1 MLALDKLVWSVRALA
16 QPACIQ
22 KKLFPL
28 FVVVA
33 DELALEFEEHYA
45 PTVTA
50 IGHHWSRDQK
60 SKFRALDQK
69 LEAMSGSK
77 KEDLWLSEDSLSH
90 SEWSIV
96 RSLAKEVLLA
106 FDWPTDEPPPST
118 AIYVPGKKEA

>member
-1 MLALDKLVWSVRALA
+1 MPALDKLAWSVRALA
-16 QPACIQ
+16 QPSVIQ
-22 KKLFPL
+22 KKLFPS

-45 PTVTA
+45 PTVSA
-50 IGHHWSRDQK
+50 VGDHWSSDQM
-60 SKFRALDQK
+60 SKLRALDQK

-90 SEWSIV
+90 SEWSAV

-106 FDWPTDEPPPST
+106 FGWPTDEPPPST
-118 AIYVPGKKEA
+118 AIYVSGKKKA